1 LKPSAWNQATFK
13 SLDVGDGEGDVTML
27 RSGLTPPIVPYGA
40 DQTVYRVVEATEPE
54 HLLSRTATERSD
66 LETVITDLM
75 SGRFDN
81 PVGILAFNTLEHWAD
96 DLSEDV
102 AREILCRCDIEGDI
116 IPDHLVDFV
125 GNSITPRR

>member
-1 LKPSAWNQATFK
+1 LKPPAWNQPAFK
-13 SLDVGDGEGDVTML
+13 PLDGGDGEGDVTML
-27 RSGLTPPIVPYGA
+27 RSGLTPPMVPYGA

-54 HLLSRTATERSD
+54 RLSPGIAVERSD

-96 DLSEDV
+96 DLSKDV
-102 AREILCRCDIEGDI
+102 AREIQCRCDIEGDT

-125 GNSITPRR
+125 GNSISRVR